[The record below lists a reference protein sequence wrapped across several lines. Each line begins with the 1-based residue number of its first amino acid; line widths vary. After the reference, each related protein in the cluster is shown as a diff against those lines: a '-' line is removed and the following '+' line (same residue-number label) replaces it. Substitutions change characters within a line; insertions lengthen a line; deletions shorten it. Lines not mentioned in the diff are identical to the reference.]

1 MPMPYLIGTDEAGY
15 GPRLGPLVVSIS
27 VWHVEGPPSD
37 VELYGRLDT
46 AITPSKT
53 AETDKIAIADSKVLY
68 KSHGSLAGLERA
80 IFPALSCLG
89 KEPRDWRTLWEVLAG
104 DSGALQQNLP
114 WYQHYNE
121 PLPVD
126 IRPNAIQH
134 LKEQLQSALEK
145 TETKLL
151 RLRSVALFPE
161 QFNRITGQLG
171 SKGATLSTTTLEL
184 IAHILDELPPDEALI
199 ICDKHGGR
207 NYYLPA
213 LQPQFPDHFV
223 EVLCESRA
231 LSAYQFGPPEHR
243 IEIRFQVGGESFLP
257 TALASLASK
266 YLRELAMRAFN
277 TYWREKIPQIRPTA
291 GYPADAE
298 RMRRDIES
306 ANSDF
311 DLPSERWWREK

>member
-1 MPMPYLIGTDEAGY
+1 MPYLIGTDEAGY

-27 VWHVEGPPSD
+27 VWHVEDPPQD
-37 VELYGRLDT
+37 VELYERLDS

-53 AETDKIAIADSKVLY
+53 AGTDKIAIADSKILY
-68 KSHGSLAGLERA
+68 KSHGSLAGLERG
-80 IFPALSCLG
+80 IFPALSYLE
-89 KEPRDWRTLWEVLAG
+89 KEPRDWRAAWKVLAG
-104 DSGALQQNLP
+104 DSGAPQQNLP

-121 PLPVD
+121 LLPVD
-126 IRPNAIQH
+126 ISLEAIQH
-134 LKEQLQSALEK
+134 LKEQLHGALDQ
-145 TETKLL
+145 TQTQLL
-151 RLRSVALFPE
+151 RLQSVALFPE

-184 IAHILDELPPDEALI
+184 ISNVLDELPPDEAFI
-199 ICDKHGGR
+199 VCDKHGGR
-207 NYYLPA
+207 NYYLSA

-231 LSAYQFGPPEHR
+231 LSAYQFGAPEHR
-243 IEIRFQVGGESFLP
+243 IEIRFQVGGETFLP

-277 TYWREKIPQIRPTA
+277 AYWCQKIPQMRPTA
-291 GYPADAE
+291 GYPADAA
-298 RMRRDIES
+298 RIRRDIES

-311 DLPSERWWREK
+311 GLPSERWWREK